1 MDYRSDMKQR
11 KTDQDARRQINDRC
25 PRTPP
30 RRTEVLLQPLNTY
43 IAQVL
48 MAIKNKEFVKWPEKI
63 KINPRQRNKN
73 MYYEFQRDHGHNTED
88 YL

>member
-1 MDYRSDMKQR
+1 MKQR
-11 KTDQDARRQINDRC
+11 KIDQDARRQINDRR

-48 MAIKNKEFVKWPEKI
+48 MALKNTEFVTWPEKI
-63 KINPRQRNKN
+63 QINPRRRNKN
-73 MYYEFQRDHGHNTED
+73 MYYEFQRDHVQDTED